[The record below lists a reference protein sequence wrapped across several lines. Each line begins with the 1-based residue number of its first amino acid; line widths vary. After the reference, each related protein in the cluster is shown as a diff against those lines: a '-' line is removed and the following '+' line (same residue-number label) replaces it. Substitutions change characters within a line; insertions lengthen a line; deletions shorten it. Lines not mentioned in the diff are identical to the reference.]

1 MTVDVSFPSSSDQP
15 YEVTVKTASV
25 DLELVETQGENESE
39 YDRFED
45 LASKLVEVPKS
56 ELDAKPAKS

>member
-1 MTVDVSFPSSSDQP
+1 MTVDVSFPSSTDRP

-25 DLELVETQGENESE
+25 DLELVEGDSE
-39 YDRFED
+39 YDRFQD

-56 ELDAKPAKS
+56 ELDAKREES